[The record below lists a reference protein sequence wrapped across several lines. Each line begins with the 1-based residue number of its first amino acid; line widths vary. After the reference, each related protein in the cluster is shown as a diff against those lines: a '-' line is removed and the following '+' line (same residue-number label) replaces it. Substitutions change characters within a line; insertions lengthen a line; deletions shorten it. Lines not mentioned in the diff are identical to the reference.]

1 MIPKSSSPKG
11 IKENSEIFD
20 FELTDED
27 MERIRR
33 LVHGKPA
40 VCEANEAVYVKLTLL
55 PAISGYG
62 RVPVVGRCLFRAIWF
77 LIYLERKV

>member
-27 MERIRR
+27 MGRIRR

-40 VCEANEAVYVKLTLL
+40 ICEANEAVYVKLTLL
-55 PAISGYG
+55 AHHFWVWKGTSCWT
-62 RVPVVGRCLFRAIWF
+62 VPF
-77 LIYLERKV
+77 